1 MQVVNAKDLPKEDA
15 ASPIFTGPEVTR
27 QSLTPDS
34 EDYNANMINF
44 GKGVRNKLHT
54 HSSDQLLI
62 VTSGMGTVA
71 TEQEERTVTVGD
83 VILIPAG
90 ERHWHGATKNSQFS
104 HIALTRAGSE
114 LIQVEE

>member
-1 MQVVNAKDLPKEDA
+1 MHIVNARDLPKEDA

-27 QSLTPDS
+27 QALTPDS
-34 EDYNANMINF
+34 QDYNANMINF

-54 HSSDQLLI
+54 HTSDQLLI
-62 VTSGMGTVA
+62 VTAGTGTVA

-90 ERHWHGATKNSQFS
+90 ERHWHGATRDSEFS
-104 HIALTRAGSE
+104 HIALTRAGSQ